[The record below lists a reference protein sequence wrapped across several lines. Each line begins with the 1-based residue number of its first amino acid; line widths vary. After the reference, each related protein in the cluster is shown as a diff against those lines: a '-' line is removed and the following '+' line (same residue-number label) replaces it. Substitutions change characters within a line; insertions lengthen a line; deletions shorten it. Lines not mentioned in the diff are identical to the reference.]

1 MRQYFRICNKLTD
14 SLLGENLQKNSIMPM
29 SDNGFQWRPNDN
41 SARTNL
47 RYTLEAEKW
56 VNAVSSAQRKAQP
69 RSISGDLAFI
79 SMAFELVVSVL
90 LLILLGVLQLV
101 TGLVGLVETQ
111 LQKNSGGNKNEGK
124 EFGMANEEGKKLDA
138 IWNISNEKPYPTGW
152 QLIFYTEWGGLRQ
165 LWKFLYLLVFI
176 FIVLI
181 VVLWLLSLW
190 IPEYVYI
197 NYEVLIFAGGVSVWN
212 AFLGV
217 DD

>member
-1 MRQYFRICNKLTD
+1 
-14 SLLGENLQKNSIMPM
+14 MPM
-29 SDNGFQWRPNDN
+29 PDNGFQWRPNDN

-79 SMAFELVVSVL
+79 SIAFELVVSVL

-101 TGLVGLVETQ
+101 TGLVRLVETQ
-111 LQKNSGGNKNEGK
+111 LQKKSGGNKNVGK
-124 EFGMANEEGKKLDA
+124 AQGIENEEGKGPDA
-138 IWNISNEKPYPTGW
+138 IWNITNEKQYPTGW
-152 QLIFYTEWGGLRQ
+152 QLIFYTDWGRVRHIWQ
-165 LWKFLYLLVFI
+165 FLYLLVFI
-176 FIVLI
+176 FIIVV

-190 IPEYVYI
+190 IPEYFHI
-197 NYEVLIFAGGVSVWN
+197 NKEVLIFAAAVSLWN

>member
-1 MRQYFRICNKLTD
+1 
-14 SLLGENLQKNSIMPM
+14 MPM
-29 SDNGFQWRPNDN
+29 PDNGFQWRPNDN
-41 SARTNL
+41 SALTDL

-79 SMAFELVVSVL
+79 SIAFELVVSVL

-101 TGLVGLVETQ
+101 TGLVRLVETQ
-111 LQKNSGGNKNEGK
+111 LQKKSGGNKNVGK
-124 EFGMANEEGKKLDA
+124 AQGIENEEGKGPDA
-138 IWNISNEKPYPTGW
+138 IWNITNEKQYPTGW
-152 QLIFYTEWGGLRQ
+152 QLIFYTDWGRVRHIWQ
-165 LWKFLYLLVFI
+165 FLYLLVFI
-176 FIVLI
+176 FIIVV

-190 IPEYVYI
+190 IPEYFHI
-197 NYEVLIFAGGVSVWN
+197 NKEVLIFAAAVSLWN